1 MPNWTRMT
9 PPAAGAFSAT
19 WITRIGGLVFA
30 LILGGAFLVQSC
42 FATVPTDPESLIEP
56 EGIAGARAGAQ
67 LGARVQDLEQ
77 RAALDAAAAE
87 RELATSGAALGGA
100 QLTPAFNETTGEA
113 LPGPPVPQTE
123 GEAELREILR
133 LEAIERRTRS
143 LRSAPVAITYRRPES
158 GGLRT
163 AAATAAAEPTAD
175 ALAQA
180 DAPVDDSRASPPLI
194 PEPVSLMDT
203 IQALQALDAQQTAGA
218 ELDAGRA
225 RPSGQQIQPPA
236 VSPLGSTDSTRVVQ
250 GDPLNPAIVR
260 APNTPPGWERV
271 YEGSFLEAVL
281 VNQLNGDFPGPV
293 LASVA
298 VPFYSA
304 DRQRIVI
311 PRGARVVGSASAVA
325 GQDQA
330 RLAVGFH
337 RLIFPDGRWV
347 SLAFRGLNQ
356 IGEGALKDHVN
367 RHYLSM
373 FASVGAVGI
382 MSGLTLRGS
391 NPYAGGMEGV
401 RAGAGQ
407 GLAQGATSILDRFLN
422 RLPTIT
428 IRAGHRLRIWLTS
441 DVLVPRPGETGPAS
455 DAGRYLP
462 FGRSGPGVS
471 PDGPQ
476 RREGRRSR

>member
-1 MPNWTRMT
+1 MT
-9 PPAAGAFSAT
+9 APAAGTFSAT
-19 WITRIGGLVFA
+19 WITRIGGLLFA
-30 LILGGAFLVQSC
+30 VILGGAFLVQSC
-42 FATVPTDPESLIEP
+42 FSTVPTDPESLREP
-56 EGIAGARAGAQ
+56 EGIAGDRATVQ

-87 RELATSGAALGGA
+87 RELATQGA
-100 QLTPAFNETTGEA
+100 QLTGGHVTPAFNETTGETDGEA
-113 LPGPPVPQTE
+113 PAIVPLTE
-123 GEAELREILR
+123 AEAELREVLR

-143 LRSAPVAITYRRPES
+143 LRSAPIAITYRRPDT
-158 GGLRT
+158 GGL
-163 AAATAAAEPTAD
+163 APAAAELTAD
-175 ALAQA
+175 APAQA
-180 DAPVDDSRASPPLI
+180 DAPVDENRASTPLI

-225 RPSGQQIQPPA
+225 LPSGLQIQPPA

-260 APNTPPGWERV
+260 SPNTPPGWERI
-271 YEGSFLEAVL
+271 YEGSFIEAVL

-311 PRGARVVGSASAVA
+311 PRGARLIGSASAVA
-325 GQDQA
+325 GQDQE

-347 SLAFRGLNQ
+347 SLEFRGLNQ
-356 IGEGALKDHVN
+356 IGEGALKDQVN
-367 RHYLSM
+367 RHYFSM

-382 MSGLTLRGS
+382 ISGLTLRGS
-391 NPYAGGMEGV
+391 DPYAGGMEGV

-407 GLAQGATSILDRFLN
+407 GLAQGATTILDRFLN

-441 DVLVPRPGETGPAS
+441 DVLVPRPG
-455 DAGRYLP
+455 
-462 FGRSGPGVS
+462 
-471 PDGPQ
+471 
-476 RREGRRSR
+476 

>member
-1 MPNWTRMT
+1 MT
-9 PPAAGAFSAT
+9 APAAGAFSAT

-30 LILGGAFLVQSC
+30 LILAGAFLVQSC
-42 FATVPTDPESLIEP
+42 FSTVPTDTESLREP
-56 EGIAGARAGAQ
+56 EGIAGDRATVQ

-87 RELATSGAALGGA
+87 RELATEGAALGGGHV
-100 QLTPAFNETTGEA
+100 TPAFNETTGET
-113 LPGPPVPQTE
+113 LPGGGPAIVPLTE
-123 GEAELREILR
+123 GEAELREVLR

-143 LRSAPVAITYRRPES
+143 LRSAPIAITYRRPET
-158 GGLRT
+158 GGLAPA
-163 AAATAAAEPTAD
+163 AAATAAAVPAAD
-175 ALAQA
+175 PSAQA
-180 DAPVDDSRASPPLI
+180 GDENRASTPLI

-260 APNTPPGWERV
+260 SPNTPPGWERV
-271 YEGSFLEAVL
+271 YEGSFIEAVL

-298 VPFYSA
+298 VPFYSG

-311 PRGARVVGSASAVA
+311 PRGARVIGSASAVA
-325 GQDQA
+325 GQDQE

-347 SLAFRGLNQ
+347 SLEFRGMNQ
-356 IGEGALKDHVN
+356 IGEGALKDQAN
-367 RHYLSM
+367 RHYFSM

-382 MSGLTLRGS
+382 ISGLTLRGS
-391 NPYAGGMEGV
+391 NPYGGGMEGV

-407 GLAQGATSILDRFLN
+407 GLAQGATNILDRFLN

-471 PDGPQ
+471 PEGPS
-476 RREGRRSR
+476 RSRGRRSR

>member
-1 MPNWTRMT
+1 MT

-30 LILGGAFLVQSC
+30 LILAGAFLVQSC
-42 FATVPTDPESLIEP
+42 FSTVPTDPESLREP
-56 EGIAGARAGAQ
+56 EGIAGDRATVQ

-87 RELATSGAALGGA
+87 RELATEGAALGGGHV
-100 QLTPAFNETTGEA
+100 TPAFNETTGE
-113 LPGPPVPQTE
+113 PVPGGGPGIVPLTE
-123 GEAELREILR
+123 GEAELREVLR

-143 LRSAPVAITYRRPES
+143 LRSAPIAITYRRPET
-158 GGLRT
+158 GGLAPT
-163 AAATAAAEPTAD
+163 AAEPT
-175 ALAQA
+175 A

-194 PEPVSLMDT
+194 PESVSLMDT

-225 RPSGQQIQPPA
+225 RPSGRQIQPSA

-250 GDPLNPAIVR
+250 GDPLHPAIVR
-260 APNTPPGWERV
+260 APNTPPGWERI

-281 VNQLNGDFPGPV
+281 VNQLDGDFPGPV

-311 PRGARVVGSASAVA
+311 PRGARVIGSASAVA

-347 SLAFRGLNQ
+347 SLEFTGLNQ
-356 IGEGALKDHVN
+356 IGEGALKDQVN

-407 GLAQGATSILDRFLN
+407 GLAQGATTILDRFLN

-462 FGRSGPGVS
+462 FGRSGPGMS
-471 PDGPQ
+471 PGGPQ
-476 RREGRRSR
+476 RSRGRRSR

>member
-1 MPNWTRMT
+1 MT
-9 PPAAGAFSAT
+9 APAAGTFSAT
-19 WITRIGGLVFA
+19 WITRIGGLLFA
-30 LILGGAFLVQSC
+30 VILGGAFLVQSC
-42 FATVPTDPESLIEP
+42 FSTVPTDPESLREP
-56 EGIAGARAGAQ
+56 EGIAGDRATVQ

-87 RELATSGAALGGA
+87 RELATQGA
-100 QLTPAFNETTGEA
+100 QLTGGHVTPAFNETTGETDGEA
-113 LPGPPVPQTE
+113 PAIVPLTE
-123 GEAELREILR
+123 AEAELREVLR

-143 LRSAPVAITYRRPES
+143 LRSAPIAITYRRPDT
-158 GGLRT
+158 GGL
-163 AAATAAAEPTAD
+163 APAAAELTAD
-175 ALAQA
+175 APAQA
-180 DAPVDDSRASPPLI
+180 DAPVDENRASTPLI

-225 RPSGQQIQPPA
+225 LPSGLQIQPPA
-236 VSPLGSTDSTRVVQ
+236 VSPLGSPDSARVVQ

-260 APNTPPGWERV
+260 SPNTPPGWERI
-271 YEGSFLEAVL
+271 YEGSFIEAVL

-311 PRGARVVGSASAVA
+311 PRGARLIGSASAVA
-325 GQDQA
+325 GQDQE

-356 IGEGALKDHVN
+356 IGEGALKDQVN
-367 RHYLSM
+367 RHYFSM

-382 MSGLTLRGS
+382 ISGLTLRGS
-391 NPYAGGMEGV
+391 DPYAGGMEGV

-441 DVLVPRPGETGPAS
+441 DVLVPRPG
-455 DAGRYLP
+455 
-462 FGRSGPGVS
+462 
-471 PDGPQ
+471 
-476 RREGRRSR
+476 

>member
-1 MPNWTRMT
+1 MPNWTRLT
-9 PPAAGAFSAT
+9 TPAAGTLSAT
-19 WITRIGGLVFA
+19 WITRIGALVFA
-30 LILGGAFLVQSC
+30 LMLGGALLVQSC
-42 FATVPTDPESLIEP
+42 FSTVPTDPASITEP
-56 EGIAGARAGAQ
+56 EGIAGDRATAQ

-87 RELATSGAALGGA
+87 RELASQGA
-100 QLTPAFNETTGEA
+100 QLGGGQVTPAFNETTGET
-113 LPGPPVPQTE
+113 LPDGAAPPVASLTDA
-123 GEAELREILR
+123 EAELREVLR

-143 LRSAPVAITYRRPES
+143 LRSAPVVITYRRPPDQ
-158 GGLRT
+158 GGITTPAAADGAAVVPT
-163 AAATAAAEPTAD
+163 AAVSAAAS
-175 ALAQA
+175 AQA
-180 DAPVDDSRASPPLI
+180 GDEDRASTPLAT
-194 PEPVSLMDT
+194 EPVSLIDT

-218 ELDAGRA
+218 ELAAGRTA
-225 RPSGQQIQPPA
+225 EMGRQIQSPA
-236 VSPLGSTDSTRVVQ
+236 ASPLGPTDTARIPQ

-260 APNTPPGWERV
+260 SPDTPPGWERI

-311 PRGARVVGSASAVA
+311 PRGARVIGFASAVA
-325 GQDQA
+325 GQDQE

-347 SLAFRGLNQ
+347 SLEFAGLNQ
-356 IGEGALKDHVN
+356 VGEGALKDQVN
-367 RHYLSM
+367 RHYFSM

-391 NPYAGGMEGV
+391 NPYGGGVEGV

-441 DVLVPRPGETGPAS
+441 DVLVPRPA
-455 DAGRYLP
+455 
-462 FGRSGPGVS
+462 
-471 PDGPQ
+471 
-476 RREGRRSR
+476 

>member
-1 MPNWTRMT
+1 MT

-30 LILGGAFLVQSC
+30 LILAGAFLVQSC
-42 FATVPTDPESLIEP
+42 FSTVPTDPESLREP
-56 EGIAGARAGAQ
+56 EGIAGDRATVQ

-87 RELATSGAALGGA
+87 RELATQGAGLGGA

-113 LPGPPVPQTE
+113 LPGPPVPLTE
-123 GEAELREILR
+123 AEAELREVLR

-143 LRSAPVAITYRRPES
+143 LRSAPIAITYRRPET
-158 GGLRT
+158 GGL
-163 AAATAAAEPTAD
+163 APAAAEPTAD
-175 ALAQA
+175 APAQA
-180 DAPVDDSRASPPLI
+180 DAPIDDRASPPLI

-225 RPSGQQIQPPA
+225 RPSGRQIQPPA
-236 VSPLGSTDSTRVVQ
+236 VSPLGSPDSARVAQ
-250 GDPLNPAIVR
+250 GDPVNPAIVR
-260 APNTPPGWERV
+260 APNTPPGWERI
-271 YEGSFLEAVL
+271 YEGSFIEAVL

-311 PRGARVVGSASAVA
+311 PRGARVIGSASAVA

-347 SLAFRGLNQ
+347 SLEFRGLNQ
-356 IGEGALKDHVN
+356 IGEGALKDQVN

-382 MSGLTLRGS
+382 LSGLTLRGS

-407 GLAQGATSILDRFLN
+407 GLAQGAMSILDRFLN

-455 DAGRYLP
+455 DAGPYQP
-462 FGRSGPGVS
+462 SGTQRHPGFS
-471 PDGPQ
+471 G
-476 RREGRRSR
+476 EGANR

>member
-1 MPNWTRMT
+1 MT

-19 WITRIGGLVFA
+19 WITRIGGLLFA
-30 LILGGAFLVQSC
+30 VILGGAFLVQSC
-42 FATVPTDPESLIEP
+42 FSTVPTDPESLREP
-56 EGIAGARAGAQ
+56 EGIAGDRATVQ

-87 RELATSGAALGGA
+87 RELATQGA
-100 QLTPAFNETTGEA
+100 QLTGGHVTPAFNETTGETDGTA
-113 LPGPPVPQTE
+113 PAIVPLTE
-123 GEAELREILR
+123 AEAELREVLR

-143 LRSAPVAITYRRPES
+143 LRSAPIAITYRRPDT
-158 GGLRT
+158 GGL
-163 AAATAAAEPTAD
+163 APAAAEPTAD
-175 ALAQA
+175 A
-180 DAPVDDSRASPPLI
+180 PVDENRASTPLI
-194 PEPVSLMDT
+194 PEPVSVMDT

-218 ELDAGRA
+218 ALDAGRA
-225 RPSGQQIQPPA
+225 RPSGLQIQPPA
-236 VSPLGSTDSTRVVQ
+236 VSPFGSTDSTRVVQ

-260 APNTPPGWERV
+260 APNTPPGWERI

-311 PRGARVVGSASAVA
+311 PRGARVIGSASAVA
-325 GQDQA
+325 GQDQE

-356 IGEGALKDHVN
+356 IGEGALKDQVN
-367 RHYLSM
+367 RHYISM

-407 GLAQGATSILDRFLN
+407 GLAQGATTILDRFLN

-462 FGRSGPGVS
+462 FGRS
-471 PDGPQ
+471 
-476 RREGRRSR
+476 R

>member
-30 LILGGAFLVQSC
+30 LILAGAFLVQSC
-42 FATVPTDPESLIEP
+42 FSTVPTDPESLREP
-56 EGIAGARAGAQ
+56 EGIAGDRATVQ

-87 RELATSGAALGGA
+87 RELATQGAGLGGA

-113 LPGPPVPQTE
+113 LPGPPVPLTE
-123 GEAELREILR
+123 GEAELREVLR

-143 LRSAPVAITYRRPES
+143 LRSAPIAITYRRPES

-163 AAATAAAEPTAD
+163 AAAEPTAD
-175 ALAQA
+175 A
-180 DAPVDDSRASPPLI
+180 PIDDRASTPLI

-225 RPSGQQIQPPA
+225 LPSGLQIQPPA
-236 VSPLGSTDSTRVVQ
+236 VSPLGPTASDRLPVS
-250 GDPLNPAIVR
+250 DPLNPAIVR
-260 APNTPPGWERV
+260 TPNTPPGWERI

-311 PRGARVVGSASAVA
+311 PRGARVIGSASAVA

-347 SLAFRGLNQ
+347 SLEFRGLNQ
-356 IGEGALKDHVN
+356 IGEGALKDQVN
-367 RHYLSM
+367 RHYFSM

-382 MSGLTLRGS
+382 ISGLTLRGS
-391 NPYAGGMEGV
+391 NPYAGGLEGV

>member
-1 MPNWTRMT
+1 MT
-9 PPAAGAFSAT
+9 APAAGAFSAT
-19 WITRIGGLVFA
+19 WITRIGGLLFA
-30 LILGGAFLVQSC
+30 VILGGAFLVQSC
-42 FATVPTDPESLIEP
+42 FSTVPTDPESLREP
-56 EGIAGARAGAQ
+56 EGIAGDRATVQ

-87 RELATSGAALGGA
+87 RELATQGA
-100 QLTPAFNETTGEA
+100 QLTGGHVTPAFNETTGETDGEA
-113 LPGPPVPQTE
+113 PAIVPLTE
-123 GEAELREILR
+123 AEAELREVLR

-143 LRSAPVAITYRRPES
+143 LRSAPIAITYRRPDT
-158 GGLRT
+158 GGL
-163 AAATAAAEPTAD
+163 APAAAEPTAD
-175 ALAQA
+175 APAQA
-180 DAPVDDSRASPPLI
+180 DAPVDENRASTPLI
-194 PEPVSLMDT
+194 PEPVSVMDT

-225 RPSGQQIQPPA
+225 LPSGLQIQPPA

-260 APNTPPGWERV
+260 SPNTPPGWERI
-271 YEGSFLEAVL
+271 YEGSFIEAVL

-311 PRGARVVGSASAVA
+311 PRGARLIGSASAVA
-325 GQDQA
+325 GQDQE

-356 IGEGALKDHVN
+356 IGEGALKDQVN
-367 RHYLSM
+367 RHYFSM

-382 MSGLTLRGS
+382 ISGLTLRGS
-391 NPYAGGMEGV
+391 DPYAGGMEGV

-407 GLAQGATSILDRFLN
+407 GLAQGATTILDRFLN

-471 PDGPQ
+471 PGGPQ
-476 RREGRRSR
+476 RSDGRRSR

>member
-1 MPNWTRMT
+1 MT
-9 PPAAGAFSAT
+9 APAAGAFSAT

-30 LILGGAFLVQSC
+30 LILAGAFLVQSC
-42 FATVPTDPESLIEP
+42 FSTVPTDPESLREP
-56 EGIAGARAGAQ
+56 EGIAGDRATVQ

-87 RELATSGAALGGA
+87 RELATEGAALGGGHV
-100 QLTPAFNETTGEA
+100 TPAFNETTGET
-113 LPGPPVPQTE
+113 LPGGAPAIVPLTE
-123 GEAELREILR
+123 GEAELREVLR

-143 LRSAPVAITYRRPES
+143 LRSAPIAITYRRPET
-158 GGLRT
+158 GGLAPA
-163 AAATAAAEPTAD
+163 AAATAAAVPAAD
-175 ALAQA
+175 PSAQA
-180 DAPVDDSRASPPLI
+180 GDENRASTPLI

-236 VSPLGSTDSTRVVQ
+236 VSPLGSTDSARVVQ

-260 APNTPPGWERV
+260 SPNTPPGWERV
-271 YEGSFLEAVL
+271 YEGSFIEAVL

-298 VPFYSA
+298 VPFYSG

-311 PRGARVVGSASAVA
+311 PRGARVIGSASAVA
-325 GQDQA
+325 GQDQE

-347 SLAFRGLNQ
+347 SLEFRGMNQ
-356 IGEGALKDHVN
+356 IGEGALKDQVN
-367 RHYLSM
+367 RHYFSM

-391 NPYAGGMEGV
+391 NPYGGGMEGV

-471 PDGPQ
+471 PEGPS
-476 RREGRRSR
+476 RSRGRRSR

>member
-9 PPAAGAFSAT
+9 APAAGAFSAT

-30 LILGGAFLVQSC
+30 LILAGAFLVQSC
-42 FATVPTDPESLIEP
+42 FSTVPTDPNSILEP
-56 EGIAGARAGAQ
+56 EGIAGDRATVQ

-87 RELATSGAALGGA
+87 RELATEGAALGGGRV
-100 QLTPAFNETTGEA
+100 TPAFNETTGETDGTA
-113 LPGPPVPQTE
+113 PAIVPLTE
-123 GEAELREILR
+123 AEAELREVLR

-143 LRSAPVAITYRRPES
+143 LRSAPIAITYRRPES
-158 GGLRT
+158 GGL
-163 AAATAAAEPTAD
+163 APAAAEPTAD
-175 ALAQA
+175 APAQA
-180 DAPVDDSRASPPLI
+180 DAPVDENRASNPLI

-218 ELDAGRA
+218 ELDAARA
-225 RPSGQQIQPPA
+225 RPSGLQIQPPA
-236 VSPLGSTDSTRVVQ
+236 VFPLGSTDSTRVVQ

-260 APNTPPGWERV
+260 SPNTPPGWERM

-281 VNQLNGDFPGPV
+281 VTQLNGDFPGPV

-298 VPFYSA
+298 VPFYSG

-311 PRGARVVGSASAVA
+311 PRGARVIGSASAVA

-347 SLAFRGLNQ
+347 SLEFRGLNQ
-356 IGEGALKDHVN
+356 IGEGALKDQVN
-367 RHYLSM
+367 RHYFSM

-382 MSGLTLRGS
+382 ISGLTLRGS
-391 NPYAGGMEGV
+391 NPYAGGMEGF

-407 GLAQGATSILDRFLN
+407 GLAQGATNILDRFLN

-441 DVLVPRPGETGPAS
+441 DVLVPRPGETRPAS

-471 PDGPQ
+471 PGGP
-476 RREGRRSR
+476 